1 MSGRVIKL
9 TDNFCRVFEM
19 PDRLSEE
26 PCFESSIPHEFN
38 MVDWFYPVDTL
49 FDEVK
54 TSGELRAYVNLERME
69 DKLRDFIVHKIYYRP
84 EKSYLVITDFDFAF
98 VIRAKK

>member
-9 TDNFCRVFEM
+9 TDNFCRVFEL
-19 PDRLSEE
+19 PLQLSEDF
-26 PCFESSIPHEFN
+26 CFGRSIAHEFH

-54 TSGELRAYVNLERME
+54 TSGELRAYVNLTRLE
-69 DKLRDFIVHKIYYRP
+69 DKLRDHIENKSYYDP
-84 EKSYLVITDFDFAF
+84 QKSYLVLTDFEFAF
-98 VIRAKK
+98 VIKPKK